1 MKSDSDGGRRAKK
14 RIQFSLRTLL
24 VLMFLL
30 GPLSGWYGPLIITQI
45 RDLLVD
51 RSPTNPTITPKPGQ
65 IQQRKTLYHEALRL
79 EQIRIAKIQPSLDR
93 IEAHRQVR
101 EAHRQ
106 TRLEELREAHRRA
119 RLEERTTQRGGVRNP
134 LINRNG
140 TFNMRYHL
148 PPSEQ

>member
-1 MKSDSDGGRRAKK
+1 M
-14 RIQFSLRTLL
+14 L
-24 VLMFLL
+24 VL

-51 RSPTNPTITPKPGQ
+51 TTPADTTFTPTTGQ
-65 IQQRKTLYHEALRL
+65 IRERQALYQEAKKKALRL

-106 TRLEELREAHRRA
+106 A
-119 RLEERTTQRGGVRNP
+119 RLEERTTQRGGGRNP

-148 PPSEQ
+148 PPGEQ

>member
-1 MKSDSDGGRRAKK
+1 MTSDSRHRRRAKK

-24 VLMFLL
+24 VLMLVL

-51 RSPTNPTITPKPGQ
+51 RSPTNPTITPTRGQ
-65 IQQRKTLYHEALRL
+65 IQQRKTLYQEALWL
-79 EQIRIAKIQPSLDR
+79 EQMRIAKIQPSLDR

-101 EAHRQ
+101 E
-106 TRLEELREAHRRA
+106 EELREAHRRA
-119 RLEERTTQRGGVRNP
+119 RLEERTTQRRGGRNP

-148 PPSEQ
+148 PPGEQ